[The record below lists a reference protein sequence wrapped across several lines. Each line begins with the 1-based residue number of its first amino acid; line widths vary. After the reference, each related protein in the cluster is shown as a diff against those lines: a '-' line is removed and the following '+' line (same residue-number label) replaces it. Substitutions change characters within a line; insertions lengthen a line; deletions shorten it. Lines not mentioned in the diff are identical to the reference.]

1 MYLKLEDMK
10 HAPSN
15 HSKRKMTNNQNTAI
29 CSSDKQEQRQQAIET
44 AKLFDTLPHLKN
56 KPIKFDINRK
66 P

>member
-1 MYLKLEDMK
+1 MK
-10 HAPSN
+10 HSAKQ
-15 HSKRKMTNNQNTAI
+15 SKRKMTNNQNTAI
-29 CSSDKQEQRQQAIET
+29 FYSEKQEQRQQAIET

>member
-1 MYLKLEDMK
+1 MK

-29 CSSDKQEQRQQAIET
+29 CYSEKQEQHQQAIEA

-56 KPIKFDINRK
+56 KPIKFDLKR
-66 P
+66 

>member
-1 MYLKLEDMK
+1 MK
-10 HAPSN
+10 HAPSK
-15 HSKRKMTNNQNTAI
+15 HSVRNTTNNQNTAI
-29 CSSDKQEQRQQAIET
+29 CYSEKQEQRQQAIET

>member
-15 HSKRKMTNNQNTAI
+15 HSTRKMTNNQNTAI
-29 CSSDKQEQRQQAIET
+29 CYSDKQEQRQQAIET

-56 KPIKFDINRK
+56 KPIKYLLKR
-66 P
+66 

>member
-1 MYLKLEDMK
+1 MK
-10 HAPSN
+10 HAPSK

-29 CSSDKQEQRQQAIET
+29 FYSDKQEQRQQAIET

>member
-29 CSSDKQEQRQQAIET
+29 CYSDKQELRNQAIET